1 MWTLGDDADVS
12 VWDVSSSGHP
22 GHLRFLILCFRVC
35 WDGERRLEV
44 HLRTYLWHWYT
55 VEHQH
60 EAPVHLQ
67 MVEPAGAAAVLFG
80 AGAGIW
86 RSRGKTWK
94 KKKKITPIGGNCEHL
109 FNNSTTRLNLLL
121 RLVLTQYWVTP
132 FTNWPKTD
140 FRSNEDT
147 FEASDNSFN
156 QIVNIVFLFFFNF
169 IGCLDFLSTFSFR
182 SQTSA
187 ALVCCTAAVSL
198 MPVNNCCY
206 GDNAIRK
213 PWYDPSIATTHACM
227 VKRAHRE

>member
-1 MWTLGDDADVS
+1 MWTFGNDGMFLLRVIQVISGSSFCVSGSAETVRSGLRSTCARTCGIDLLWSTNMKHQSISRWLSQLGLPQYCLV
-12 VWDVSSSGHP
+12 
-22 GHLRFLILCFRVC
+22 LEQEY
-35 WDGERRLEV
+35 DGVEVKLE
-44 HLRTYLWHWYT
+44 
-55 VEHQH
+55 
-60 EAPVHLQ
+60 
-67 MVEPAGAAAVLFG
+67 
-80 AGAGIW
+80 
-86 RSRGKTWK
+86 K
-94 KKKKITPIGGNCEHL
+94 KKKKLHQLVETANIYLTIPPP
-109 FNNSTTRLNLLL
+109 SVLL

-140 FRSNEDT
+140 LRSNEDT

-156 QIVNIVFLFFFNF
+156 HIVNIVFFFCFFLNF

-213 PWYDPSIATTHACM
+213 PWSDPSIAITHACM